1 MNWISKS
8 PLIDIPFI
16 MLPGLICLSIAQMID
31 GNTFLLG
38 ILLSIVVIVDSGHI
52 YSTFWRTILVKK
64 EFNRSKI
71 LYIISPILFYL
82 IFFIL
87 FLFFEVSFFWSLLFY
102 ASIFHQIRQNIGISK
117 WYSKINNVKLDKII
131 IKFLYLLT
139 LLPVLIFHFRP
150 YNQIKDIFFYSP
162 SDIFKMENL
171 LVYDILIQ
179 IYFVLVFIYLSYEI
193 YNLIRNKDFSRF
205 TFNFLLIT
213 LNYFCFIK
221 GGSLHEVLLPPLFL
235 HGLSYL
241 TINYISYKRINPKRL
256 FIQNVKNKIFVVL
269 IPLLIGSFLF
279 YIDQNI
285 PNPDN
290 LINNIVFS
298 IYILPIICH
307 HFWDAFIWKRDHP
320 DSHKIYNNT

>member
-1 MNWISKS
+1 MWILNNFSKD
-8 PLIDIPFI
+8 LLFI
-16 MLPGLICLSIAQMID
+16 IAPGLWCLALLKIIPNDSVLYTSLLVLLLTID
-31 GNTFLLG
+31 
-38 ILLSIVVIVDSGHI
+38 SSHI

-205 TFNFLLIT
+205 IFNFLLIT

-241 TINYISYKRINPKRL
+241 TINYISYKRINPQRL